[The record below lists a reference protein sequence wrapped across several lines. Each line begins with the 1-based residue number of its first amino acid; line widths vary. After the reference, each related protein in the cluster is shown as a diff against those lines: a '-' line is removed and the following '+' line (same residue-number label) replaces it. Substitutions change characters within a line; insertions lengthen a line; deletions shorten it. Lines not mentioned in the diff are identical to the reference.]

1 MSDEQNSAER
11 QAEEILKAEYS
22 KVKAEECPQ
31 GDQCPI
37 HFRVNEEYFDE
48 PAEYA
53 RLITYTGDHVV
64 ITEDNH
70 VLNNPLEIVKILLGL
85 GDRDNPTPRFE
96 TTILYVGSG
105 AIGDFEAMGEEEY
118 CTLLRYAHTHNVWEE
133 VKAQHDQHVALLEAG
148 FIDVSKP
155 WRG

>member
-1 MSDEQNSAER
+1 VSDEQNNAER
-11 QAEEILKAEYS
+11 QAEEILEAEYT
-22 KVKAEECPQ
+22 KAKAEECPQ
-31 GDQCPI
+31 GTNCPV
-37 HFRVNEEYFDE
+37 HFRVNEEYFDH

-53 RLITYTGDHVV
+53 RLITYMGDYVV

-70 VLNNPLEIVKILLGL
+70 VLSSPLEIVKILLGM
-85 GDRDNPTPRFE
+85 GDNSTPRFE

-118 CTLLRYAHTHNVWEE
+118 CNLLRYAHTHNVWEE

-148 FIDVSKP
+148 LIDVSKP
-155 WRG
+155 WKE